1 MDVDVVLCNYD
12 LLRSMPYLQRRQ
24 QLANMVCPDKA
35 TDDQSGWCGGDRVG
49 GLGCVCL
56 VLLMEEILHL
66 KQIVHSQLFTRFH
79 TSQVVQ
85 DFFHQQ

>member
-35 TDDQSGWCGGDRVG
+35 TDD
-49 GLGCVCL
+49 
-56 VLLMEEILHL
+56 
-66 KQIVHSQLFTRFH
+66 
-79 TSQVVQ
+79 
-85 DFFHQQ
+85 